1 MCDGY
6 SWVYAVVSIVSA
18 VTGAV
23 SANESADA
31 QADAVRAQLKIQQEE
46 KRATATAEI
55 NDRLR
60 DMRREQARIKVAAG
74 EAGLQLG
81 GSIDLLLKDSLMQQ
95 ELFEDRVQQNLRYG
109 QRSTQ
114 SEADSMLS
122 RIDTVTLGE
131 AALGATSSYANMGGS
146 FQIPRSN
153 PATSGGVGSS
163 STSGTSTTTRRP
175 T

>member
-31 QADAVRAQLKIQQEE
+31 QADAVRAQLNIQQEE
-46 KRATATAEI
+46 KRASATAEI

-114 SEADSMLS
+114 AEADSMLS
-122 RIDTVTLGE
+122 RIDTVTWGE
-131 AALGATSSYANMGGS
+131 AALGATASYANMGGS

-153 PATSGGVGSS
+153 PAVSGGAAPS
-163 STSGTSTTTRRP
+163 STSGASTTTRRP